1 MSWNSLYTHRKQ
13 KEMTKKHISDA
24 KSKKEKTKPIH
35 RGFGYD
41 YQPKSESFQ
50 SRREEELRRD
60 KFAWRVG
67 YFAMAII
74 TIFGSY
80 AIYWAATL

>member
-13 KEMTKKHISDA
+13 KEMTKKAISDS
-24 KSKKEKTKPIH
+24 KSKKNKPVH

-41 YQPKSESFQ
+41 YQQTESYQ
-50 SRREEELRRD
+50 SKRAEELRRD

-67 YFAMAII
+67 YFAMAVI
-74 TIFGSY
+74 TIVGSY
-80 AIYWAATL
+80 AIYWAATGSH

>member
-1 MSWNSLYTHRKQ
+1 MTWNSLYTHRKQ
-13 KEMTKKHISDA
+13 KEMTKKAISE
-24 KSKKEKTKPIH
+24 SKKETKPIH

-41 YQPKSESFQ
+41 YQQTESFQ
-50 SRREEELRRD
+50 SKRAEELRRD

-67 YFAMAII
+67 YCAMAII
-74 TIFGSY
+74 TIIGSY